1 MKKHKF
7 IFRYNWYFYPI
18 IIVAIS
24 ALNGIFRAATPLFF
38 VVGLVVLFFYY
49 TDLYLFES
57 KYGILLDKDSVL
69 EKKKEELEH
78 ATNEFNLKIQELSNR
93 YAPIEKDYQQKIEML
108 REELS
113 ALTQN
118 TLFEHYDFSMYEN
131 LTSEQCK
138 NELAILKNKEKT
150 FLKKEDAINCYDFDT
165 SKKTERER
173 KRQILRCFNA
183 ECDNIL
189 ANLSSRNIDSM
200 RGKIIKSFESL
211 NKLFECSD
219 TEMDQ
224 ELLQFKLQELDLVY
238 TYAIKKDQEKEL
250 QRSIREQM
258 LEEEKL
264 RQEFEREKAKIEKDQ
279 AQFSKEINR
288 LMAYIQ
294 KTSSDIEKQLYIDK
308 IKELQ
313 EKLNQLEIAKKN
325 IADREA
331 NARAGYVYII
341 SNIGSFGENIYKIGM
356 TRRLEPMD
364 RINELSSASVPFVF
378 DVHAMIFSA
387 DAPELE
393 SMLHKKF
400 DKKRVNR
407 VNTRKE
413 FFNVTLDEIE
423 AAVKKHYNKTTEFIR
438 VPVAEEYNETL
449 QILKQESLSS

>member
-1 MKKHKF
+1 MRKHKF
-7 IFRYNWYFYPI
+7 IFRYIWYFYPI
-18 IIVAIS
+18 IIAVLFTLNCVFRVA
-24 ALNGIFRAATPLFF
+24 APLFF
-38 VVGLVVLFFYY
+38 TVGFVVLFLYY
-49 TDLYLFES
+49 IDLYLFES
-57 KYGILLDKDSVL
+57 KYGILLDKDSDL
-69 EKKKEELEH
+69 EKKKEELGH
-78 ATNEFNLKIQELSNR
+78 ATNEFNLQIQELSKR
-93 YAPIEKDYQQKIEML
+93 YAPIEKLYQQKIEML
-108 REELS
+108 REELNV
-113 ALTQN
+113 LTQN
-118 TLFEHYDFSMYEN
+118 TFTEHYDFSMYEN
-131 LTSEQCK
+131 FTSEQCK

-150 FLKKEDAINCYDFDT
+150 FLKKEDAITYYDFDV
-165 SKKTERER
+165 SKKTERDR

-258 LEEEKL
+258 LEEEKV
-264 RQEFEREKAKIEKDQ
+264 RQELEREKVKIEKDQ
-279 AQFSKEINR
+279 SQFSKEINR

-438 VPVAEEYNETL
+438 IPVAEEYNETL